1 MALRPIIILSS
12 SNKVVSS
19 KRSVEIDI
27 LFPMRPRSF
36 TSAPRIVTSGQV
48 KFFEHVQRIR
58 FRFVRLAPEH
68 AQSDG
73 KSVNFRLLVLDL
85 TRGHAHQKEGHTASF
100 QRTQR
105 TELLTSSPRSTLV
118 LQRKL
123 KFKTVISKSILVPR
137 AYDPSGL
144 WQGSRALALS
154 NTRSPR
160 FMDFPSNLAN
170 LIG

>member
-1 MALRPIIILSS
+1 MAQRLIVILSS

-19 KRSVEIDI
+19 KSSVEIDI

-36 TSAPRIVTSGQV
+36 RSAPTIATSGQV
-48 KFFEHVQRIR
+48 RFFEHAQRIR
-58 FRFVRLAPEH
+58 FRFVRLDSEH

-73 KSVNFRLLVLDL
+73 KSVNFRLSVLDL
-85 TRGHAHQKEGHTASF
+85 TRGHAHQKEGQTARF

-105 TELLTSSPRSTLV
+105 TELLTSSARSTLV
-118 LQRKL
+118 LQRNL

-144 WQGSRALALS
+144 WQGSIALALS
-154 NTRSPR
+154 NDRSPR

-170 LIG
+170 LIN